1 MSEKYKEVMDHV
13 RLSDA
18 ARLRILDKV
27 NASESKNRSFQ
38 WRQWG
43 ALAACLV
50 VAIAGILVWHAHNP
64 ATPKQNPTVMAPS
77 SIEEQPT
84 LEALQAAMG
93 FPVED
98 IRTLFPETAEFQFKN
113 YFYEIAEITVQDGSQ
128 EIVFRKAAGSD
139 DISGDYNVYAVTE
152 KVEADGTTFTMQGNG
167 DTVTVVLWQ
176 KGEYTY
182 ALSLTPGMAKEDVT
196 ALCTQILALEK

>member
-1 MSEKYKEVMDHV
+1 MDHV

-50 VAIAGILVWHAHNP
+50 VAIAGILVWHAQNP
-64 ATPKQNPTVMAPS
+64 ATPKQKPTVMAPS

-84 LEALQAAMG
+84 LKALQAAMG
-93 FPVED
+93 FPIED

-113 YFYEIAEITVQDGSQ
+113 YFYEIAEITVQDDGQ

-152 KVEADGTTFTMQGNG
+152 KVEADGTTFTMKGNG

-176 KGEYTY
+176 KGAY
-182 ALSLTPGMAKEDVT
+182 
-196 ALCTQILALEK
+196 

>member
-50 VAIAGILVWHAHNP
+50 VAIAGILVWRTQNP
-64 ATPKQNPTVMAPS
+64 ATPKQNPVVTAPS
-77 SIEEQPT
+77 SIEEHPT
-84 LEALQAAMG
+84 LESLQAAMG
-93 FPVED
+93 FSVED
-98 IRTLFPETAEFQFKN
+98 IRTLFPETAAFQYKN
-113 YFYEIAEITVQDGSQ
+113 YFYEIGEVTVQDGNQ

-152 KVEADGTTFTMQGNG
+152 KVEADGTTFTMKGNG
-167 DTVTVVLWQ
+167 DTVSVVLWQ
-176 KGEYTY
+176 KGDHAY
-182 ALSLTPGMAKEDVT
+182 ALSLTPAMAEKDVT
-196 ALCTQILALEK
+196 TLCTQILGLED